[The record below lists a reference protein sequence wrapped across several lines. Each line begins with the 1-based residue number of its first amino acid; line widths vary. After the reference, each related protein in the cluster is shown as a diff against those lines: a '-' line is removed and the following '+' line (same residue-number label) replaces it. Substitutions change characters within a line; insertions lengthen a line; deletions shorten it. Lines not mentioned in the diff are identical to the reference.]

1 MHGAH
6 RMLRIERLSRDDPDF
21 YRLMGPFFGSR
32 SLAAEVG
39 IHPYDDADKIWITA
53 ILYQDIVGIMS
64 LRGRTISDCYV
75 LPGHRGNGIFSKMLA
90 HCLASHGGSIATC
103 TSASMP
109 AFLAAGFEIVSK
121 TKNFTRVKRNG

>member
-1 MHGAH
+1 
-6 RMLRIERLSRDDPDF
+6 MLRIERLRRDDPDF

-39 IHPYDDADKIWITA
+39 IHHYDDADKIWVTA
-53 ILYQDIVGIMS
+53 LLYQDIVGIMS
-64 LRGRTISDCYV
+64 LKGKTISDCYV
-75 LPGHRGNGIFSKMLA
+75 LPAYRGTGVFTEMLD
-90 HCLASHGGSIATC
+90 HCLANHGGSLATC
-103 TSASMP
+103 TAASLP